1 MEEKKTGKSQKSSR
15 LEMVFAI
22 IFGISTAGVIYNLLI
37 AGFSPDPAASSAR
50 IFWFIIALISGFL
63 MFYFRLK
70 R

>member
-1 MEEKKTGKSQKSSR
+1 MEEKKTDKSQKSSR
-15 LEMVFAI
+15 LEMVFGI
-22 IFGISTAGVIYNLLI
+22 IFGFSTAGVIVNLLI

-70 R
+70 K